1 MNVRTRTG
9 KTYTEYQL
17 EKILD
22 RAEADYERQWNE
34 KLEEIREQT
43 FEQVKLDMWSQ
54 LMSIAMA
61 TLEKYHGFTEEQTAE
76 FYNNCIALMELM
88 KSKPL
93 GHDFT
98 PQDTIDHVKGT
109 TGIDLDDELKS

>member
-9 KTYTEYQL
+9 KTYTQYQL

-22 RAEADYERQWNE
+22 KAEADYERQWNE

-43 FEQVKLDMWSQ
+43 FEQVKLDIWSQ

-61 TLEKYHGFTEEQTAE
+61 TLEQFHGFTEEQTAE
-76 FYNNCIALMELM
+76 FYKNCISLMELM
-88 KSKPL
+88 KNEPL
-93 GHDFT
+93 GKEFT
-98 PQDTIDHVKGT
+98 PQDTINHVKET
-109 TGIDLDDELKS
+109 TGIDLDKDLTS